1 MWSRPLALALLLLP
15 APALAGVKEK
25 VAALAPPGLVL
36 VMDAKGNELVA
47 QNTDEPFV
55 PASVTKIVTA
65 WLAMEVLGGDY
76 RFETRF
82 YLDDKRVLYV
92 RGGGDPFLISEELAP
107 LATELVAAVG
117 KKPITG
123 IVLDASYYPSNLRI
137 PGIEDT
143 DEAYNALNSALA
155 VNFNTVYA
163 VRSGNKVRSAEKQT
177 PITPL
182 AITQFRLRGPNG
194 SGRISL
200 SQDPTV
206 SLQYA
211 GELIAA
217 FIERAGGSVK
227 GKISTGTVP
236 EGLEPVYVHRQSR
249 TLSEILVELLRAS
262 NNYIANQVFL
272 EIGGH
277 RLGGPVSLE
286 KSLQVANEML
296 AAHGLA
302 AAIHLEEGSGI
313 SRNNHFTA
321 RGLAKVLE
329 LFAPHADLLHG
340 HDGGM
345 NKTGTMEGV
354 RTLAGY
360 ADTSSHGR
368 VRFVISL
375 TSNDG
380 EMRFRLLRAISPGC
394 KSRPPRR
401 CFPTRSQKFAISA
414 YRISAG
420 GLRSPAGYA
429 LRVHVQRIDRVA
441 RRHEQPVAVAAA
453 EADVGSALGQRDEA
467 DRLAGRIE
475 HLDAVER
482 RAHAPAA
489 PQIAVDVDPKAVG
502 RFFFFAVDE
511 DAAIGELRSA
521 VDHVE
526 DIDRASLGRALD
538 DIELRFVGR
547 KGQSVRPLDQPGG
560 RDRRTPAVGIE
571 PVDVEGQFR
580 LCLHAQIIAGDAGGR
595 IGEPDG
601 AVGLHDHVVRA
612 IEPLAV
618 EPIDQHRDGA
628 VILGARDATA

>member
-15 APALAGVKEK
+15 APALAGVKEQ
-25 VAALAPPGLVL
+25 VAALAPPALVL
-36 VMDAKGNELVA
+36 VVDSKGNELVA

-65 WLAMEVLGGDY
+65 WLAMEVLGGGY

-117 KKPITG
+117 KEPITG

-163 VRSGNKVRSAEKQT
+163 VRSGNTVRSAEKQT

-194 SGRISL
+194 KGRISM

-217 FIERAGGSVK
+217 FIARAGGSVK

-236 EGLEPVYVHRQSR
+236 KGLEPVYIHRQSR
-249 TLSEILVELLRAS
+249 TLSQILVELLRAS

-272 EIGGH
+272 EIGGN

-286 KSLQVANEML
+286 KSLRVANQML

-313 SRNNHFTA
+313 SRNNRFTA

-329 LFAPHADLLHG
+329 LFAPHADLLRG

-354 RTLAGY
+354 PPLAGC
-360 ADTSSHGR
+360 ANASSHGR

-380 EMRFRLLRAISPGC
+380 QMRFRLLRAIES
-394 KSRPPRR
+394 
-401 CFPTRSQKFAISA
+401 
-414 YRISAG
+414 
-420 GLRSPAGYA
+420 GL
-429 LRVHVQRIDRVA
+429 
-441 RRHEQPVAVAAA
+441 
-453 EADVGSALGQRDEA
+453 
-467 DRLAGRIE
+467 
-475 HLDAVER
+475 
-482 RAHAPAA
+482 
-489 PQIAVDVDPKAVG
+489 
-502 RFFFFAVDE
+502 
-511 DAAIGELRSA
+511 
-521 VDHVE
+521 
-526 DIDRASLGRALD
+526 
-538 DIELRFVGR
+538 
-547 KGQSVRPLDQPGG
+547 
-560 RDRRTPAVGIE
+560 
-571 PVDVEGQFR
+571 
-580 LCLHAQIIAGDAGGR
+580 
-595 IGEPDG
+595 
-601 AVGLHDHVVRA
+601 
-612 IEPLAV
+612 
-618 EPIDQHRDGA
+618 
-628 VILGARDATA
+628 

>member
-36 VMDAKGNELVA
+36 VMDGEGNELVA
-47 QNTDEPFV
+47 QNIDELFV

-117 KKPITG
+117 KQPITG
-123 IVLDASYYPSNLRI
+123 IVLDASYYPSNIRI
-137 PGIEDT
+137 PGIVDT
-143 DEAYNALNSALA
+143 NEAYNALNSALA

-194 SGRISL
+194 RGRISL
-200 SQDPTV
+200 SQDPSV

-217 FIERAGGSVK
+217 FIAQAGGSVK
-227 GKISTGTVP
+227 GRISIGTVP
-236 EGLEPVYVHRQSR
+236 KGIEPVYVHRQSR

-272 EIGGH
+272 EIGAH

-302 AAIHLEEGSGI
+302 AAIHLEEGAGI

-329 LFAPHADLLHG
+329 LFAPHANLLHG
-340 HDGGM
+340 QDGGM

-380 EMRFRLLRAISPGC
+380 EMRFRLLRAIES
-394 KSRPPRR
+394 
-401 CFPTRSQKFAISA
+401 
-414 YRISAG
+414 
-420 GLRSPAGYA
+420 GL
-429 LRVHVQRIDRVA
+429 
-441 RRHEQPVAVAAA
+441 
-453 EADVGSALGQRDEA
+453 
-467 DRLAGRIE
+467 
-475 HLDAVER
+475 
-482 RAHAPAA
+482 
-489 PQIAVDVDPKAVG
+489 
-502 RFFFFAVDE
+502 
-511 DAAIGELRSA
+511 
-521 VDHVE
+521 
-526 DIDRASLGRALD
+526 
-538 DIELRFVGR
+538 
-547 KGQSVRPLDQPGG
+547 
-560 RDRRTPAVGIE
+560 
-571 PVDVEGQFR
+571 
-580 LCLHAQIIAGDAGGR
+580 
-595 IGEPDG
+595 
-601 AVGLHDHVVRA
+601 
-612 IEPLAV
+612 
-618 EPIDQHRDGA
+618 
-628 VILGARDATA
+628 

>member
-1 MWSRPLALALLLLP
+1 MWSRLLALALLLLP
-15 APALAGVKEK
+15 APALAGVKED
-25 VAALAPPGLVL
+25 VATLAPSGLVL
-36 VMDAKGNELVA
+36 VMDAAGNELVA
-47 QNTDEPFV
+47 QNTDKPFV

-82 YLDDKRVLYV
+82 YLDDKRKLYV

-107 LATELVAAVG
+107 LATELVAAIG

-137 PGIEDT
+137 PGIVNT

-155 VNFNTVYA
+155 VNFNTVNA
-163 VRSGNKVRSAEKQT
+163 VRSGNKVRSAETQT

-194 SGRISL
+194 KGRISL

-217 FIERAGGSVK
+217 FIARAGGSVK

-236 EGLEPVYVHRQSR
+236 AGLKPVYVHQQSR
-249 TLSEILVELLRAS
+249 TLSQILVDLLRAS

-272 EIGGH
+272 EIGAH

-286 KSLQVANEML
+286 KSLRVANEML

-302 AAIHLEEGSGI
+302 DAIHLEEGSGI
-313 SRNNHFTA
+313 SRDNRFTA

-329 LFAPHADLLHG
+329 LFAPHANLLRG

-345 NKTGTMEGV
+345 NKTGSLDGV

-368 VRFVISL
+368 VRFVIAL

-380 EMRFRLLRAISPGC
+380 EMRFRLLRAI
-394 KSRPPRR
+394 KS
-401 CFPTRSQKFAISA
+401 
-414 YRISAG
+414 
-420 GLRSPAGYA
+420 GL
-429 LRVHVQRIDRVA
+429 
-441 RRHEQPVAVAAA
+441 
-453 EADVGSALGQRDEA
+453 
-467 DRLAGRIE
+467 
-475 HLDAVER
+475 
-482 RAHAPAA
+482 
-489 PQIAVDVDPKAVG
+489 
-502 RFFFFAVDE
+502 
-511 DAAIGELRSA
+511 
-521 VDHVE
+521 
-526 DIDRASLGRALD
+526 
-538 DIELRFVGR
+538 
-547 KGQSVRPLDQPGG
+547 
-560 RDRRTPAVGIE
+560 
-571 PVDVEGQFR
+571 
-580 LCLHAQIIAGDAGGR
+580 
-595 IGEPDG
+595 
-601 AVGLHDHVVRA
+601 
-612 IEPLAV
+612 
-618 EPIDQHRDGA
+618 
-628 VILGARDATA
+628 

>member
-1 MWSRPLALALLLLP
+1 MWSRPLALVLLLLP
-15 APALAGVKEK
+15 APAPAGVKEQ
-25 VAALAPPGLVL
+25 VAALAPPALVL

-82 YLDDKRVLYV
+82 YLNHKRVLYV

-143 DEAYNALNSALA
+143 NESYNARNAALA

-163 VRSGNKVRSAEKQT
+163 VRSGDKVRSAEKQT

-182 AITQFRLRGPNG
+182 AIAQFRLRGPHG

-217 FIERAGGSVK
+217 FVKRAGGSVQ
-227 GKISTGTVP
+227 GRISTGTVP
-236 EGLEPVYVHRQSR
+236 KGLEPIYVHQQSR
-249 TLSEILVELLRAS
+249 TLAEILVELLRAS

-272 EIGGH
+272 EIGAH

-313 SRNNHFTA
+313 SRDNHFTA

-329 LFAPHADLLHG
+329 LFEPHADLLRG
-340 HDGGM
+340 RDGGM
-345 NKTGTMEGV
+345 NKTGGMEGV

-368 VRFVISL
+368 VRFVIAL

-380 EMRFRLLRAISPGC
+380 EMRFRLLRAIES
-394 KSRPPRR
+394 
-401 CFPTRSQKFAISA
+401 
-414 YRISAG
+414 
-420 GLRSPAGYA
+420 GL
-429 LRVHVQRIDRVA
+429 
-441 RRHEQPVAVAAA
+441 
-453 EADVGSALGQRDEA
+453 
-467 DRLAGRIE
+467 
-475 HLDAVER
+475 
-482 RAHAPAA
+482 
-489 PQIAVDVDPKAVG
+489 
-502 RFFFFAVDE
+502 
-511 DAAIGELRSA
+511 
-521 VDHVE
+521 
-526 DIDRASLGRALD
+526 
-538 DIELRFVGR
+538 
-547 KGQSVRPLDQPGG
+547 
-560 RDRRTPAVGIE
+560 
-571 PVDVEGQFR
+571 
-580 LCLHAQIIAGDAGGR
+580 
-595 IGEPDG
+595 
-601 AVGLHDHVVRA
+601 
-612 IEPLAV
+612 
-618 EPIDQHRDGA
+618 
-628 VILGARDATA
+628 